1 MAEQNDRLRFRL
13 DLIAEHHDVASFDCH
28 NTYLSQFLREK
39 AIVETHQDLSLTFVL
54 LDASFAPPAIVG
66 YFTLR
71 ADSYYPENTQSVH
84 SIPVVELAYLARDI
98 TRRSQGIG
106 DYLLLEALRKVKE
119 AADLIGIAGLH
130 LAYTDEGKK
139 LYDRYNFGEHP
150 LSYRTDLLFLSINL
164 IRQIIEE
171 ANAEE

>member
-1 MAEQNDRLRFRL
+1 M
-13 DLIAEHHDVASFDCH
+13 
-28 NTYLSQFLREK
+28 K
-39 AIVETHQDLSLTFVL
+39 QDLSLTYVL
-54 LDASFAPPAIVG
+54 LDASISPPTIAG

-71 ADSYYPENTQSVH
+71 ADSYYPEDPQGVH

-98 TRRSQGIG
+98 SRRGQGIG

-130 LAYTDEGKK
+130 LAYTDEGKT

-164 IRQIIEE
+164 IRQIIGEVY
-171 ANAEE
+171 AEE